1 MLGTSMDDY
10 TREAIPLIAAVVVL
24 IFAMAFFPQI
34 VLFLPELLM

>member
-1 MLGTSMDDY
+1 MRGTSMDDY
-10 TREAIPLIAAVVVL
+10 TREAIPPIAAVVVP

>member
-1 MLGTSMDDY
+1 MDEY
-10 TREAIPLIAAVVVL
+10 VREALPRIAAVVVP